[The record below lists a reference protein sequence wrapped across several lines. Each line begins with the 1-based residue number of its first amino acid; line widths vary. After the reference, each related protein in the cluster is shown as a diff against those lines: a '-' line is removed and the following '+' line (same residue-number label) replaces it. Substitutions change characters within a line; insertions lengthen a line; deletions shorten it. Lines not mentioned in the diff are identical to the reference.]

1 MKVEVVVDIKKLI
14 AEKQFKV
21 LKEVLIEQEPV
32 TVVKM
37 IEELPPDEKIIVF
50 RFLPKDTAAE
60 VFSEL
65 EKDDQ
70 MELLSLFKEET
81 LRDIIESMDAD
92 DRASLLEEL
101 PANVVKRL
109 LSYLSE
115 EERKNTLI
123 LLNYPEDS
131 AGRIMNP
138 DFLDLKESLLVKEA
152 LEKIRSQGKE
162 KESIYTLFVIDAKR
176 KLKGVLEL
184 KDLIFAQEDQLIKDI
199 MNEDPIYVT
208 AYDDQEKVARIMQ
221 DYNLLAIP
229 VTDSEK
235 RLVGMITI
243 DDMVDVLEDSATED
257 IQRMAAIGVTETSYF
272 HTSLWELV
280 KNRVIWL
287 AALLLFESVAVFV
300 IEGFSEVLQKI
311 TILAAFMPTINAI
324 GGNTGSQMSAII
336 IRSMA
341 VGDIEEKDF
350 KKVISKEITS
360 GLVLG
365 IILGVIMFLRSLL
378 NTQEFLIMSSLALSI
393 VIVVIISNLLG
404 SILPFLA
411 KKMHLDPAL
420 ISGPFIST
428 LMDIISMFVY
438 FSIAS
443 LLLKDL
449 I

>member
-184 KDLIFAQEDQLIKDI
+184 KDLIFAQEDQLVKDI

-208 AYDDQEKVARIMQ
+208 VYDDQEKVARIMQ

-350 KKVISKEITS
+350 KKVIFKEITS

-393 VIVVIISNLLG
+393 LIVVIISNILG
-404 SILPFLA
+404 AILPFLA
-411 KKMHLDPAL
+411 KKMRLDPAL

-428 LMDIISMFVY
+428 LMDIISMVVY

-443 LLLKDL
+443 FLLKDL